1 MKMFARLYG
10 DEAGAV
16 LSSELV
22 LVGTLGVISA
32 TVGLKALSTA
42 LNEELE
48 DVAFAIRSLDQSYAV
63 AEVRGCGAYS
73 AGSSFTQEPVK
84 ESLKELDEEMDRHE
98 QEVEKRWKEVEQ
110 QFNREQ
116 KEMEKQPAKQ
126 PEKKPAPQPEKQP
139 EMKRPDS
146 KTPEAQKPEM
156 KKPEPTKPE
165 PKKPGKKKKNQKE
178 EEVLL

>member
-1 MKMFARLYG
+1 MQWLTKLKR

-22 LVGTLGVISA
+22 LVGTLGVIGA
-32 TVGLKALSTA
+32 TVGLNALSTA

-63 AEVRGCGAYS
+63 AEVRGCGAYT

-84 ESLKELDEEMDRHE
+84 ESLKELDEQMDRHE
-98 QEVEKRWKEVEQ
+98 AEVEKRWKELEKKFDQEQ
-110 QFNREQ
+110 R
-116 KEMEKQPAKQ
+116 KMEKQPEMKKPETKQ
-126 PEKKPAPQPEKQP
+126 PEKKPELKKPETKQPEK
-139 EMKRPDS
+139 
-146 KTPEAQKPEM
+146 KPEM
-156 KKPEPTKPE
+156 KKPDDPKRP
-165 PKKPGKKKKNQKE
+165 PMKKPGKKNRKE